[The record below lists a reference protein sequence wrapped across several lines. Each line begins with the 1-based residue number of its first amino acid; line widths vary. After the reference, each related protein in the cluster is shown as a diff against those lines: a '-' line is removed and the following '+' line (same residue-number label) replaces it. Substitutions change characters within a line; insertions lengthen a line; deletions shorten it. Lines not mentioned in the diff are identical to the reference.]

1 MSKASDDGL
10 EALLEQC
17 FSVRV
22 TRQELEAPTTAVVIR
37 VLHGAFSIF
46 GLNEVA
52 LEVPRSLLPSEAMHI
67 EGSIP
72 IGHYLKLMQVVL
84 GIVGVNDVGLQDL
97 TNPKPR
103 RTRRL
108 LKILVNKLLQ
118 ATAVFSK
125 YTAKIQKQQA
135 AKAKGEDALAELNAM
150 TAKANRMA
158 TLLHDVGEQDEAV
171 ASELSACKKTL
182 AAYAEEKAVIVSD
195 YQQLKTTLCDSAEAV
210 EKAKLQIMEL
220 KEALEEK
227 RAAVCRD
234 PATWKENISADVE
247 TLATLESEIE
257 KLRSI
262 VSTVNE
268 KVSLSPRISE
278 EYSKSLESLAGME
291 EHAAEVEML
300 QQTKTAQEKKRI
312 ELEQAYYAL
321 QKKVELASEEL
332 KRLEE
337 KQPLDA
343 GLQSREERNNN
354 ARQTLQQLQTTMKQT
369 KASAIAKLS
378 EMNTKIPSTQDEIDM
393 HERAMEQHV
402 ARNQQVLD
410 AILHI
415 MEAVAESFGRICS
428 EDSLAQ
434 PCSVDEASQSSTEDR
449 RPSDE

>member
-1 MSKASDDGL
+1 MMALK
-10 EALLEQC
+10 ALLEQC

-125 YTAKIQKQQA
+125 YTRPTGWQ
-135 AKAKGEDALAELNAM
+135 LSF
-150 TAKANRMA
+150 T
-158 TLLHDVGEQDEAV
+158 DVGEQDEAV

-234 PATWKENISADVE
+234 PASWKENISADVE

-369 KASAIAKLS
+369 KTSAIAKLS

-434 PCSVDEASQSSTEDR
+434 PCSVDEASQSSSEDR

>member
-1 MSKASDDGL
+1 MKW
-10 EALLEQC
+10 
-17 FSVRV
+17 
-22 TRQELEAPTTAVVIR
+22 P
-37 VLHGAFSIF
+37 
-46 GLNEVA
+46 

-125 YTAKIQKQQA
+125 YT
-135 AKAKGEDALAELNAM
+135 
-150 TAKANRMA
+150 
-158 TLLHDVGEQDEAV
+158 DEAV

-234 PATWKENISADVE
+234 PASWKENISADVE

-300 QQTKTAQEKKRI
+300 QQTKTAQEKKR
-312 ELEQAYYAL
+312 
-321 QKKVELASEEL
+321 
-332 KRLEE
+332 
-337 KQPLDA
+337 
-343 GLQSREERNNN
+343 
-354 ARQTLQQLQTTMKQT
+354 
-369 KASAIAKLS
+369 
-378 EMNTKIPSTQDEIDM
+378 
-393 HERAMEQHV
+393 
-402 ARNQQVLD
+402 
-410 AILHI
+410 
-415 MEAVAESFGRICS
+415 
-428 EDSLAQ
+428 
-434 PCSVDEASQSSTEDR
+434 
-449 RPSDE
+449 